1 MVYLDL
7 VWNNIYEEYVYN
19 VVIFVELLIIG
30 YDRILLFMLV
40 LKYCV

>member
-7 VWNNIYEEYVYN
+7 VWDNIYEEYVYN
-19 VVIFVELLIIG
+19 VVIFVELLIIR
-30 YDRILLFMLV
+30 YDGILLFMLV